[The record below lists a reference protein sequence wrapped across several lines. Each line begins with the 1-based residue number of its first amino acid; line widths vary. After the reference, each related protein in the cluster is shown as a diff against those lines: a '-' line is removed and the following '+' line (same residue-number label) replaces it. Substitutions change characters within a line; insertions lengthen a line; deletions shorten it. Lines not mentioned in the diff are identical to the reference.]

1 MKTISL
7 HRKSGAATRYD
18 ESFVFDSL
26 CVDQDGTLWGI
37 RADGIYKVEGKTD
50 AGAKIAA
57 EIDLGDE
64 DFGSPLEKHVL
75 AAYHY
80 GEAEGAMVLTVTQ
93 RGEAYEYRSRS
104 TGQEDGGIRFD
115 TGRGLRANYFGLKLA
130 NVAGASFFT
139 NALTV
144 KTAESKRRI

>member
-26 CVDQDGTLWGI
+26 CVDREGTLWGI
-37 RADGIYKVEGKTD
+37 RADGIYRVEGKTD
-50 AGAKIAA
+50 AGAKIRA
-57 EIDLGDE
+57 EVDFGDE
-64 DFGSPLEKHVL
+64 DFDSPFEKHVL

-80 GEAEGAMVLTVTQ
+80 GETEGVMALIITD
-93 RGEAYEYRSRS
+93 RDEDYEYRSRGAG
-104 TGQEDGGIRFD
+104 TDAGGVRFD
-115 TGRGLRANYFGLKLA
+115 TGKGLRSNYFGIKLA